1 MTYFACK
8 PARALPICSAL
19 ASCAETAYGE
29 MFKRLPEGMT
39 FLSLHF
45 NAPGDFEVIEPSHA
59 YIRTDEYALFRT
71 GKIKSW
77 VSANGIEI
85 VGMRTMRDWLRS
97 EWSREQ

>member
-1 MTYFACK
+1 MSNDNYNA
-8 PARALPICSAL
+8 ALQRAIAKGFPVFDLVQETIWDRKVD
-19 ASCAETAYGE
+19 AETAYGE
-29 MFKRLPEGMT
+29 MSRRLPEGMT

-59 YIRTDEYALFRT
+59 Q
-71 GKIKSW
+71 
-77 VSANGIEI
+77 I